1 MGIVEPGMEAM
12 LDVFVHETDTMLE
25 ELDEVL
31 IVSEKAHN
39 IDDDNINTIF
49 IFFLH
54 VVTSKTVLINYTIS
68 HIYFPDSTEL
78 KPQRSLVNFF
88 HFSVVHRLKFPFNFF
103 HIKMTIQM
111 VQFMTNGSCQQLS
124 SF

>member
-39 IDDDNINTIF
+39 IDDDNMEQITIDYSIKNIPVLLFFKNGILIKKEIGVVNANNIYNIINRR
-49 IFFLH
+49 
-54 VVTSKTVLINYTIS
+54 STVPLN
-68 HIYFPDSTEL
+68 
-78 KPQRSLVNFF
+78 
-88 HFSVVHRLKFPFNFF
+88 
-103 HIKMTIQM
+103 
-111 VQFMTNGSCQQLS
+111 
-124 SF
+124 

>member
-31 IVSEKAHN
+31 IDSEKAHN

-49 IFFLH
+49 RITHTTTYKNVYHRSIFIRGTKYPIFNLH
-54 VVTSKTVLINYTIS
+54 
-68 HIYFPDSTEL
+68 
-78 KPQRSLVNFF
+78 
-88 HFSVVHRLKFPFNFF
+88 
-103 HIKMTIQM
+103 
-111 VQFMTNGSCQQLS
+111 
-124 SF
+124 